1 MRRLPMTC
9 TGQRI
14 CGVADGAAENC
25 GWAATCARAR
35 PGVRLDKRSK
45 GNRTRLL
52 TPEKPKRLERMRTG
66 WDVHFRELALTRI
79 PLCYWG
85 VWALLIGLG
94 LYFSAILLSV
104 VRLLLLQRHLFVD
117 LIAGLLWAS
126 GLPTTIGVILM
137 TVDLAFLLPLRRRGD
152 QYYSPLFNAPIL
164 ADPPFITVALTAYND
179 ELSIATAVHDFLSHP
194 RVKRVV
200 VVSNNSKDRTMELA
214 RDAGAIAINEN
225 QQGYGRCVY
234 RCLAE
239 AVQYD
244 DTELIALC
252 EGDRTFR
259 AADLDKFVAYIAHAE
274 IVNGTRIVE
283 QLRERQTQLSTFMY
297 YGNFFAGKLL
307 EVKHLGNG
315 TFTDVGTTYKMM
327 RRRTVVGVL
336 PVLNPAIK
344 LEFNAHFLDT
354 ALRHGFSV
362 LECPITF
369 HSRVGVSMGGNIN
382 NRRALKVGL
391 RMLWGLTFG
400 WSHYR

>member
-1 MRRLPMTC
+1 MSSRSSGARQEFSLSTLSRFRAS
-9 TGQRI
+9 QR
-14 CGVADGAAENC
+14 
-25 GWAATCARAR
+25 T
-35 PGVRLDKRSK
+35 
-45 GNRTRLL
+45 
-52 TPEKPKRLERMRTG
+52 
-66 WDVHFRELALTRI
+66 LALTRI

-85 VWALLIGLG
+85 IWLLLIGLS
-94 LYFSAILLSV
+94 LYFGAIFLSI
-104 VRLLLLQRHLFVD
+104 VRLLLLQRHLFLD
-117 LIAGLLWAS
+117 LIADLLWAS
-126 GLPTTIGVILM
+126 GLPTTIGIILI
-137 TVDLAFLLPLRRRGD
+137 TVDLVFLLPLKRRAER
-152 QYYSPLFNAPIL
+152 YYSPLFNAPVF

-179 ELSIATAVHDFLSHP
+179 ELSIATAVRDFLSHP
-194 RVKRVV
+194 RVKRVI
-200 VVSNNSKDRTMELA
+200 VVSNNSKDHTLA
-214 RDAGAIAINEN
+214 FAREAGAIAINES

-239 AVQYD
+239 AAQYV

-259 AADLDKFVAYIAHAE
+259 AADLDKFVAYITHAE

-327 RRRTVVGVL
+327 RRQTVARL
-336 PVLNPAIK
+336 LAVLNPAIN
-344 LEFNAHFLDT
+344 LEFNAHFLDI

-369 HSRVGVSMGGNIN
+369 HSRVGISKGGNVN
-382 NRRALKVGL
+382 NLRALKVGL

-400 WSHYR
+400 WSQSR

>member
-1 MRRLPMTC
+1 MSSRS
-9 TGQRI
+9 TG
-14 CGVADGAAENC
+14 
-25 GWAATCARAR
+25 ARQEITLSTGPRYRA
-35 PGVRLDKRSK
+35 SK
-45 GNRTRLL
+45 LI
-52 TPEKPKRLERMRTG
+52 
-66 WDVHFRELALTRI
+66 LALTRI

-85 VWALLIGLG
+85 IWALLIGLS
-94 LYFSAILLSV
+94 LYFSAIFLSI

-117 LIAGLLWAS
+117 LIADLLWAS
-126 GLPTTIGVILM
+126 GLPTTIGIILIAL
-137 TVDLAFLLPLRRRGD
+137 DLTFLLPLKRRGD
-152 QYYSPLFNAPIL
+152 RYSSPLCNSPVF

-194 RVKRVV
+194 AVKRVV
-200 VVSNNSKDRTMELA
+200 VVSNNSKDRTMEIA
-214 RDAGAIAINEN
+214 GNAGAIAINES

-239 AVQYD
+239 AAQYE

-274 IVNGTRIVE
+274 VVNGTRIVE

-315 TFTDVGTTYKMM
+315 TFTDVGTTYKVM
-327 RRRTVVGVL
+327 RRQTVAALL
-336 PVLNPAIK
+336 PVLNPAIN

-354 ALRHGFSV
+354 ALRRGFSV
-362 LECPITF
+362 VECPVTF
-369 HSRVGVSMGGNIN
+369 HSRVGVSKGGNVN
-382 NRRALKVGL
+382 NLRALKVGL

-400 WSHYR
+400 WSHSA

>member
-1 MRRLPMTC
+1 
-9 TGQRI
+9 
-14 CGVADGAAENC
+14 
-25 GWAATCARAR
+25 
-35 PGVRLDKRSK
+35 
-45 GNRTRLL
+45 
-52 TPEKPKRLERMRTG
+52 
-66 WDVHFRELALTRI
+66 
-79 PLCYWG
+79 
-85 VWALLIGLG
+85 
-94 LYFSAILLSV
+94 LYFSAIFLSI

-117 LIAGLLWAS
+117 LIADLLWAS
-126 GLPTTIGVILM
+126 GLPTTIGIILIAL
-137 TVDLAFLLPLRRRGD
+137 DLTFLLPLKRRGD
-152 QYYSPLFNAPIL
+152 RYSSPLCNSPVF

-194 RVKRVV
+194 AVKRVV
-200 VVSNNSKDRTMELA
+200 VVSNNSKDRTMEIA
-214 RDAGAIAINEN
+214 GNAGAIAINES

-239 AVQYD
+239 AAQYE

-274 IVNGTRIVE
+274 VVNGTRIVE

-315 TFTDVGTTYKMM
+315 TFTDVGTTYKVM
-327 RRRTVVGVL
+327 RRQTVAALL
-336 PVLNPAIK
+336 PVLNPAIN

-354 ALRHGFSV
+354 ALRRGFSV
-362 LECPITF
+362 VECPVTF
-369 HSRVGVSMGGNIN
+369 HSRVGVSKGGNVN
-382 NRRALKVGL
+382 NLRALKVGL

-400 WSHYR
+400 WSHSA